1 MENLG
6 DENER
11 RFSLVP
17 PSISFIHSLQGADR
31 ANLFNNLELLS
42 LVINS
47 FYSHDLYVWL
57 EGDIVRRN

>member
-11 RFSLVP
+11 RFSLVL

-42 LVINS
+42 LVINFFILMIFMCES
-47 FYSHDLYVWL
+47 RVIL
-57 EGDIVRRN
+57 